1 MGAGQ
6 VGGVSIG
13 VWVVFGVLVAA
24 AVAADLIV
32 FHPKADRV
40 TLQRALVESAAWV
53 TLALGF
59 GLWIYLSRGRQ
70 AGVEFLTAY
79 VLEKSLSA
87 DNIFVFLIIFRTFGL
102 GPRAQHRV
110 LYSGILGAVILRL
123 VFVLAGVALLERFH
137 LVTYLF
143 GAILVVAG
151 ANMLRSGKEAPRA
164 ECNWLIQLLRKIVPV
179 SSFAGTDRFWVR
191 DRTRWSATP
200 LLIALIAI
208 EVMDVIFAADSVPAV
223 LAITRDP
230 FIAYSSNVFAIL
242 GLRAMYFAL
251 ANLMTRMRFLHEGL
265 AAILLLTGAKM
276 LAGDRFAIPAAAS
289 LGVIVLILAITAA
302 ASWLASRSTEA

>member
-1 MGAGQ
+1 MGGE
-6 VGGVSIG
+6 SIA
-13 VWVVFGVLVAA
+13 VWVVFGILVAA

-32 FHPKADRV
+32 FRPRTDRV
-40 TLQRALVESAAWV
+40 SLGQSLAESAAWV
-53 TLALGF
+53 ALALGF

-70 AGVEFLTAY
+70 AGVEYITSY

-87 DNIFVFLIIFRTFGL
+87 DNIFVFLIIFRTFGV

-110 LYSGILGAVILRL
+110 LYSGIFGAVILRL
-123 VFVLAGVALLERFH
+123 AFVLAGIALLQHFH
-137 LVTYLF
+137 LATYLF
-143 GAILVVAG
+143 GTVLVIAG

-179 SSFAGTDRFWVR
+179 SSSSGTDRFRVR
-191 DRTRWSATP
+191 ERGRWSATP
-200 LLIALIAI
+200 LLVALIAI

-223 LAITRDP
+223 LSITRDP

-251 ANLMTRMRFLHEGL
+251 AGLMTRLRFLHEGL
-265 AAILLLTGAKM
+265 AVILLFTGAKM
-276 LAGDRFAIPAAAS
+276 LVADHFAIPAAAS
-289 LGVIVLILAITAA
+289 LGVIVLLLAITAA
-302 ASWLASRSTEA
+302 ASWLAPPKA